1 MGFREN
7 TKFALKMLFFGG
19 IKAATEYEISRLREE
34 EGRIRGRI
42 EAFESFADAAGRA
55 CGAVMD
61 DDDLLEDEPEPPAS
75 EETLH

>member
-1 MGFREN
+1 MGFRES

-34 EGRIRGRI
+34 ERRIRDRI
-42 EAFESFADAAGRA
+42 EAFESFSDAAGRA
-55 CGAVMD
+55 CGAAM
-61 DDDLLEDEPEPPAS
+61 DDDLLDDEPEPPAS